1 MMRFNVVSHK
11 PNAQKGAEF
20 ELISENNGR
29 ENRDARQR
37 EIASA
42 CAKKGPGAYEAF
54 CGEEYHKLL
63 VRSNGEVFDLGRQR
77 VINLSVPA

>member
-20 ELISENNGR
+20 EFISENNGR
-29 ENRDARQR
+29 ENRDLRQL
-37 EIASA
+37 ELAVA
-42 CAKKGPGAYEAF
+42 CAKKGPGTYEAF
-54 CGEEYHKLL
+54 CGEEYHKLM

-77 VINLSVPA
+77 VITTAVPA